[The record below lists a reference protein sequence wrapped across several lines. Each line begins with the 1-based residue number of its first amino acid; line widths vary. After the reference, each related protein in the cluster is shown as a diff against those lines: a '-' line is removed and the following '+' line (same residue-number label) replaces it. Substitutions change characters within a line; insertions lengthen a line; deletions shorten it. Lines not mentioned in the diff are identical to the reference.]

1 MITRVAAKE
10 LEIRKATSSQAA
22 GSALETNLV
31 FLVVY
36 FWGITRKSCRNRL
49 CNGRGDEA
57 LCITKAGGGKAW
69 ALVATEKGDARAL
82 APTRVAAE
90 LT

>member
-49 CNGRGDEA
+49 CNGRETRHCA
-57 LCITKAGGGKAW
+57 SLKRAG
-69 ALVATEKGDARAL
+69 EKPGL
-82 APTRVAAE
+82 
-90 LT
+90 